1 MLVAYMT
8 VEDRNENDDPWTRAR
23 AAARDDVQ
31 AVLAPRARRCPA
43 CGEEQRDG
51 GRTCGN
57 CGADLTAR
65 YAKGGSRRKLIYAGL
80 AVLVL
85 VAVSVPII
93 GGLREDAAGER
104 ERASAR
110 EEALAA
116 AERVRLT
123 RESRP
128 VRADGTPAAAG
139 ADPLEHRAALV
150 AEGETLIAADARAR
164 ESVKSKIRGAQ
175 CDPYPT
181 TAARRAAEQD
191 AATPVGRYDCV
202 AYTSK
207 FELPG
212 DEQQRTGLFGYPYW
226 LVIDYADAKLVWC
239 KISPRASEGGRSLAF
254 VTAPEPCQDP
264 PGPG

>member
-1 MLVAYMT
+1 MT
-8 VEDRNENDDPWTRAR
+8 VDRENEQRDDPW
-23 AAARDDVQ
+23 AAARASQRDDV
-31 AVLAPRARRCPA
+31 AAALAPRERRCPS
-43 CGEEQRDG
+43 CGEAQAGG
-51 GRTCGN
+51 GRTCAN

-65 YAKGGSRRKLIYAGL
+65 YAKGGWRRKQLYAGL
-80 AVLVL
+80 AVLAL
-85 VAVSVPII
+85 AVVSIPVV
-93 GGLREDAAGER
+93 GSLREDAAGER
-104 ERASAR
+104 ERAAAR
-110 EEALAA
+110 QKVLEA
-116 AERVRLT
+116 AERERLT
-123 RESRP
+123 LEARP

-150 AEGETLIAADARAR
+150 TEGETLIAADARAR
-164 ESVKSKIRGAQ
+164 ESVDSEIRGAQ

-181 TAARRAAEQD
+181 TAGRRAAEQD

-207 FELPG
+207 FELPD
-212 DEQQRTGLFGYPYW
+212 DEQRRTGLFGYPYW

-239 KISPRASEGGRSLAF
+239 KISPRASEGGRSLGF